1 MLIVLLLIIILIV
14 AAESSAMFSIKK
26 SLQTSPSM
34 YYAMGVLFYS
44 LVCVLLRESFKYD
57 KIGVIN
63 GLWSAFSVISAIM
76 VGKVFY
82 GEDLTRMEA
91 LAIAMATVAAI
102 ILAQHTEV
110 DDARTVSGPKT

>member
-1 MLIVLLLIIILIV
+1 MVVVLILIIILIV
-14 AAESSAMFSIKK
+14 AAESSAMFSLKK
-26 SLQTSPSM
+26 STQTSPSM
-34 YYAMGVLFYS
+34 YYAMGVLFYA

-63 GLWSAFSVISAIM
+63 GLWSAFSVISAIL

-82 GEDLTRMEA
+82 GEDLSRMEA

-102 ILAQHTEV
+102 ILSQHTESEQ
-110 DDARTVSGPKT
+110 AKTVSGP